1 MVVQW
6 GFIKGGSFRGEN
18 IIKEL
23 LQSIFPTE
31 SENYPEL
38 SVSLSGTGFFCV
50 CLGLAIKV

>member
-1 MVVQW
+1 MVQR

-18 IIKEL
+18 GLKEL

-38 SVSLSGTGFFCV
+38 SVSLSGNGFVCV